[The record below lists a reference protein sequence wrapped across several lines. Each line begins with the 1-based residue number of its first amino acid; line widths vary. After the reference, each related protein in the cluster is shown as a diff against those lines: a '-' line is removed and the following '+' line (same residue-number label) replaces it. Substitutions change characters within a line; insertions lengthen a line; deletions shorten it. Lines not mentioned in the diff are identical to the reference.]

1 MPLMY
6 SPAQIHIDTQ
16 DALVTAAL
24 TRLLSLDK
32 QLAVTPT
39 PTGADCVLND
49 EVVLET
55 LRDVPLGQVLE
66 LIKDLAARSRGQ
78 IGRHLRV
85 ISAESPA
92 ASSPMLKVLSDRELE
107 VVRLVAEGLSNKEIS
122 ARLSLSDKTVKNH
135 ISHILAKLNL
145 SARTQVAVHALRAG
159 IV

>member
-1 MPLMY
+1 MSLLY
-6 SPAQIHIDTQ
+6 SPARVHVDSQ
-16 DALVTAAL
+16 DSVLTAAL

-32 QLAVTPT
+32 QLIVLPT
-39 PTGADCVLND
+39 PAGADCVITD

-66 LIKDLAARSRGQ
+66 LIKELAARTRGQ
-78 IGRHLRV
+78 VGRHLRV
-85 ISAESPA
+85 VSAEPA
-92 ASSPMLKVLSDRELE
+92 EPSPMLKVLSDRELE

-122 ARLSLSDKTVKNH
+122 TRLSLSDKTVKNH

-145 SARTQVAVHALRAG
+145 SARTQVAVHAIRAG

>member
-1 MPLMY
+1 MTLMY
-6 SPAQIHIDTQ
+6 SPARIHVDSQ

-39 PTGADCVLND
+39 PAGADCVIND
-49 EVVLET
+49 DVVLET

-85 ISAESPA
+85 VSADPPA
-92 ASSPMLKVLSDRELE
+92 LAPMLKVLSDRELE